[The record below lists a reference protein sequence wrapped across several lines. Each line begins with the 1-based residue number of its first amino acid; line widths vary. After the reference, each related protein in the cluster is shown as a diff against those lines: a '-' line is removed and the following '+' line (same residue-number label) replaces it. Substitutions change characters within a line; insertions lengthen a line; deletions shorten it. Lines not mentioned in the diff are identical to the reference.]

1 MTKPSIALPIVVEG
15 RYDKIKLSSIVD
27 ADIITTD
34 GFAIFNQK
42 EKTALLRRLAEGRGV
57 IVLTDPD
64 GGGRVIRSYL
74 SGALKG
80 ERVYHLHIPAERG
93 KERRKK
99 TAGRA
104 GLLGV
109 EGADPAVLLS
119 LLAPFTEE
127 APARCASLTKAD
139 LFADGLSG
147 GEGAKEKRAA
157 LAVRLSL
164 PPDLSPNALLAA
176 INLLFT
182 EEEYRDALREI
193 TDAPEVT
200 E

>member
-1 MTKPSIALPIVVEG
+1 MNKPKITLPIIVEG

-27 ADIITTD
+27 ANIFTTE
-34 GFAIFNQK
+34 GFALFHSK
-42 EKTALLRRLAEGRGV
+42 ERLALLRRMAEGDGV

-64 GGGRVIRSYL
+64 GGGHQIRSFL
-74 SGALKG
+74 SGALGGKL
-80 ERVYHLHIPAERG
+80 YHLHIPAVAG

-99 TAGRA
+99 TAGKA

-119 LLAPFTEE
+119 LLSPFTGD
-127 APARCASLTKAD
+127 AVPRRAALTKAD

-147 GEGAKEKRAA
+147 GEGSAARRASVAKT
-157 LAVRLSL
+157 LSL
-164 PPDLSPNALLAA
+164 PPDLSPNAFLAA
-176 INLLFT
+176 VNLLFT
-182 EEEYRDALREI
+182 EEEYRAALS
-193 TDAPEVT
+193 EVS

>member
-1 MTKPSIALPIVVEG
+1 MAKPSIALPIVVEG

-42 EKTALLRRLAEGRGV
+42 EKTALLRRLAAGRGV

-74 SGALKG
+74 SGALSG
-80 ERVYHLHIPAERG
+80 ERVYHLHIPATPG

-109 EGADPAVLLS
+109 EGADPEVLLS
-119 LLAPFTEE
+119 LLAPFTSD
-127 APARCASLTKAD
+127 APARRAALTKAD

-147 GEGAKEKRAA
+147 GEGSKEKRAA
-157 LAVRLSL
+157 LATRLSL

-182 EEEYRDALREI
+182 EEEYRAALS
-193 TDAPEVT
+193 EVT
-200 E
+200 P

>member
-1 MTKPSIALPIVVEG
+1 MTKPTIALPIVVEG

-74 SGALKG
+74 SGVLRG
-80 ERVYHLHIPAERG
+80 ERVYHLHIPAEHG

-104 GLLGV
+104 GILGV

-127 APARCASLTKAD
+127 APARRAALTKAD
-139 LFADGLSG
+139 FFADGLSG

-182 EEEYRDALREI
+182 EEEYRAALRKI